1 MAWVRRGSGGRRR
14 KHLISLSPR
23 KSQLSAP
30 LLIACTCLIL
40 CCLYPIFR
48 VSFLPLVLHFILPTP
63 PHPFS
68 PSSFTHSP
76 RLCPQNYPDSSLRRS
91 AWNHQITMESEK
103 KKKHIERRHSGRCPL
118 FIPSPCHYFWVA
130 QMCTYISHSS
140 VLDDRSP
147 CCPSLSR
154 SVCCPSLRWSVNGVI
169 CFSNVIASFS
179 FGKMSLYSGFI
190 LSSPHLTL
198 GWYTQI
204 PLPRC
209 LSSKKAT
216 SLSSFLLV
224 SSIFAVPFSNTA
236 PLFHHLLGE
245 KSHCLFNQDHIPTWR
260 TCPNGVCSWHQPC
273 GSCVLPF
280 SSVQWWQN
288 SRGTE
293 ELATANPGLC
303 QWSLLANPFLLHS
316 K

>member
-1 MAWVRRGSGGRRR
+1 MSHSLLPLSHFPCLFSSSCLTLYTTHPTTPLLPLLLHPLPEALSSELPRFFI
-14 KHLISLSPR
+14 KEISL
-23 KSQLSAP
+23 K
-30 LLIACTCLIL
+30 
-40 CCLYPIFR
+40 
-48 VSFLPLVLHFILPTP
+48 
-63 PHPFS
+63 
-68 PSSFTHSP
+68 PS
-76 RLCPQNYPDSSLRRS
+76 NYYGKR
-91 AWNHQITMESEK
+91 K

-303 QWSLLANPFLLHS
+303 QWSLLANPFLFHS